1 MKHLRVSRHLI
12 PAHTGFPNASINPD
26 RPLLIYHSCSPPS
39 ASASAVERHLRS
51 VGVAEPQWQFAMY
64 KQHQYHSTTNEVLV
78 VVEGSAK
85 LCFGGGD
92 NPSQAVHEAGIGD
105 VIVVPAGVAH
115 AMLEDH
121 GDFSMVGSYPVGAEQ
136 WDHCVGSEGEVAR
149 KRIGAIGWFK
159 KDPVYGQEGPCL
171 ATT

>member
-1 MKHLRVSRHLI
+1 MV
-12 PAHTGFPNASINPD
+12 T
-26 RPLLIYHSCSPPS
+26 
-39 ASASAVERHLRS
+39 
-51 VGVAEPQWQFAMY
+51 
-64 KQHQYHSTTNEVLV
+64 
-78 VVEGSAK
+78 EGSAK
-85 LCFGGGD
+85 LCFGGGG
-92 NPSQAVHEAGIGD
+92 NPSRVVHEAGIGD

-149 KRIGAIGWFK
+149 KRIGTIGWFK

-171 ATT
+171 AVT